1 MSRNDENRT
10 EASHDFAG
18 KTLLIVDDDSNLCE
32 LLSIWLVDEFPGLNI
47 LHAGSSEEALNPVCS
62 GQNSRVGGK
71 GIGEEKS
78 QVDVIIM
85 DVRLPGINGLEATRR
100 IKIENPE
107 IQVIILSQYNGTE
120 YRKKAEEAGAA
131 AYILKRQS
139 ARELLPVLRQVF
151 ERGVPR

>member
-1 MSRNDENRT
+1 MTQNDESSG
-10 EASHDFAG
+10 ELKHDFAG
-18 KTLLIVDDDSNLCE
+18 KTLLIVDDNTNICE
-32 LLSIWLVDEFPGLNI
+32 LLSIWLGDEFPGLNI
-47 LHAGSSEEALNPVCS
+47 VHMGNGEDALNLICS
-62 GQNSRVGGK
+62 GRNSRVRGK
-71 GIGEEKS
+71 DIGEERS

-107 IQVIILSQYNGTE
+107 IQVVILSQYNGTE

-139 ARELLPVLRQVF
+139 ARTLLPVLRQVL
-151 ERGVPR
+151 ERGIPG